1 MENQNFCR
9 STVPKQTDIA
19 CKYRSL
25 LYVTGK
31 KSFNRYHNI
40 KYNYIIVKQKDF
52 DEDLINIEHEGMKL
66 HCQLQQSSYQQRLI
80 LTQVFKTG
88 HQSTKLREFHDRTAE
103 PNDMQENNVEFVAGI
118 CPYSPTKKIC
128 FLRSYCPYQN
138 TYKLPFMT
146 HMKEPTV
153 MCNKNKEKKEKKK
166 LMPNSTK
173 KNKYK
178 RKNDINE

>member
-1 MENQNFCR
+1 MGNQNFCR

-52 DEDLINIEHEGMKL
+52 DEDLINIEHERMKL
-66 HCQLQQSSYQQRLI
+66 HCQLQQSSNHQRLI
-80 LTQVFKTG
+80 STQVFKIV
-88 HQSTKLREFHDRTAE
+88 HQNTKLREVHDRTGE
-103 PNDMQENNVEFVAGI
+103 PNDMQEKNVEFVAGI
-118 CPYSPTKKIC
+118 CPYSPTEIIC
-128 FLRSYCPYQN
+128 FLRSYCPYLT
-138 TYKLPFMT
+138 TYRLPFLT

-153 MCNKNKEKKEKKK
+153 MSNKNKEKKKKVNVLLHKENQKEKE
-166 LMPNSTK
+166 
-173 KNKYK
+173 K
-178 RKNDINE
+178 R